1 MERHFANLARSDARY
16 AVINRCAMRM
26 KPMKQKK
33 KTKDIRKHKRVL
45 DTFTGPL
52 ERPLLQWLAARQPAW
67 VTPDI
72 LTSVSI
78 FGAFVIFIGFLLTN
92 YSKNYLWLATFGFFI
107 NWYGD
112 SLDGTLARFRH
123 IERPIYGFYLDH
135 VSDAFVEV
143 LIFLGLGLSPYVR
156 FDLACL
162 ALIGY
167 FLLSILTFVRT
178 CVKGEFTISYGRL
191 GPTEVRLIAVIGNT
205 LVFFLGTVTI
215 PLFSLS
221 LMIYDWIAIIV
232 IFLEATISIATAFRQ
247 ASLLSKQDPGHKITQ
262 D

>member
-1 MERHFANLARSDARY
+1 MEHHLACLARSFARDALTH
-16 AVINRCAMRM
+16 RCDMRFQST
-26 KPMKQKK
+26 KLKK
-33 KTKDIRKHKRVL
+33 KTKDIRKHKRIL
-45 DTFTGPL
+45 DTFTGPV

-72 LTSVSI
+72 LTTVSI
-78 FGAFVIFIGFLLTN
+78 VGAVVIFAGYVLSN
-92 YSKNYLWLATFGFFI
+92 YNENFLWLATAGFVI

-123 IERPIYGFYLDH
+123 IERPVYGFYLDH
-135 VSDAFVEV
+135 VADAFVEM

-191 GPTEVRLIAVIGNT
+191 GPTEVRLIAILGNT
-205 LVFFLGTVTI
+205 LVFFFGAITL
-215 PLFSLS
+215 PLFSISLS
-221 LMIYDWIAIIV
+221 IYDCIAIIV
-232 IFLEATISIATAFRQ
+232 IILELTISIFTSFHQ
-247 ASLLSKQDPGHKITQ
+247 VSLLSKQDPGTKASL
-262 D
+262 